1 MANVLNPEP
10 ESITLNTTLEP
21 TTLEPATELEQPP
34 FESTSNPETAEVV
47 EVPAL
52 DADAP
57 TEPVAKAVPVEA
69 APAEEIA
76 PEIVA
81 QAEPVVEAKAEP
93 VVAAAAEPVVEAK
106 AEPVVA
112 AKAEPVVEAK
122 AEPVVE
128 AKAEPV
134 VAAVAETAAEIQAAP
149 EAAPPAT
156 AAAPVAR
163 AKAPEHGLESMD
175 DFSAALAAFEREQ
188 AAEAAAVE
196 AYGDKIVSGT
206 VIKQTEKHLVVDV
219 GLKSEGLVPLEQ
231 VLDHSGAVRF
241 NPGDVIDVVI
251 EREEPEGG
259 YLVSFERAQRL
270 RIWDTIE
277 KAANDKTPMTGT
289 VISRVKG
296 GLTVDIGLKAFLPGS
311 QLEIR
316 PVRNLDG
323 YLGQQIEVRVIKLNK
338 KRGNVV
344 VSRKEILEEEQNA
357 KRSTTLEHLGEG
369 AILTGTVKNLTD
381 YGAFV
386 DLGGID
392 GLLHITDMSWG
403 RLTHPRDL
411 VNVGDEIQ
419 VKVLKFDKDKQRV
432 SLGFK
437 QLTPDPWLDASER
450 YPVGAHVKGRV
461 LSVTDYG
468 AFVELEQ
475 GIEGLVH
482 LSEMTWSKRLKH
494 PSKLVK
500 PGDEVETVVLS
511 VNPADRRI
519 SLGMKQLLENPWENL
534 TEKYPT
540 GAVVEGRVRNL
551 TDFGAF
557 IEIEDG
563 IDGLV
568 HVSNLSWTKRVK
580 HPSEIVKKGEKVK
593 AVVLGVEPA
602 EPASL
607 AGHQAVAA
615 RRLGEL
621 LRLASG
627 GRRGP
632 RQGAA
637 DGAIWSLR
645 RDRGGCR
652 GSLPHLRGRRRRRI
666 EAGDGPGARLQDH
679 QDQRRGEE
687 GGLEPARHRPGGQPH
702 TGRALQGGYS
712 QASGLQLHHHARRPD
727 QLAQGRALSRF
738 PFRHQCTTAAL
749 RGGRCCLDFVF
760 HSFSLC
766 PASTLASAT
775 PGVSFQVKE
784 SSTMPRN
791 VDARIPYSAEFQP

>member
-1 MANVLNPEP
+1 MPNVLNPEP
-10 ESITLNTTLEP
+10 ESITLNTHLEA
-21 TTLEPATELEQPP
+21 TVLEPATELEQPLY
-34 FESTSNPETAEVV
+34 ESTSNTENDEVAELN
-47 EVPAL
+47 AL

-57 TEPVAKAVPVEA
+57 TEPVAEAAPVEIATYVEPAVEA
-69 APAEEIA
+69 ALAPAVVTEVSAEPELAVETAPVAESIPAE
-76 PEIVA
+76 
-81 QAEPVVEAKAEP
+81 
-93 VVAAAAEPVVEAK
+93 
-106 AEPVVA
+106 
-112 AKAEPVVEAK
+112 
-122 AEPVVE
+122 
-128 AKAEPV
+128 
-134 VAAVAETAAEIQAAP
+134 AVAEAAL
-149 EAAPPAT
+149 
-156 AAAPVAR
+156 AAPVA
-163 AKAPEHGLESMD
+163 APVSAAAPAHEPHGLETMD

-196 AYGDKIVSGT
+196 AYGDKVVSGT
-206 VIKQTEKHLVVDV
+206 VIKQTEKHLVIDV

-231 VLDHSGAVRF
+231 VLDHTGAVRF
-241 NPGDVIDVVI
+241 QPGDVIDVVI

-259 YLVSFERAQRL
+259 YLVNFERAQRL
-270 RIWDTIE
+270 RVWDVIE
-277 KAANDKTPMTGT
+277 KAAADKTPVMGT
-289 VISRVKG
+289 VVSRVKG

-323 YLGQQIEVRVIKLNK
+323 YLGQKIEVRVIKLNK

-357 KRSTTLEHLGEG
+357 KRSGTLEQLGEG

-403 RLTHPRDL
+403 RLTHPHDL

-437 QLTPDPWLDASER
+437 QLTPDPWLDATER

-500 PGDEVETVVLS
+500 PADEVETVVLS

-519 SLGMKQLLENPWENL
+519 SLGMKQLLDNPWENL
-534 TEKYPT
+534 TERYPAGT
-540 GAVVEGRVRNL
+540 VVEGRVRNL

-580 HPSEIVKKGEKVK
+580 HPSEVVKKGEKVK
-593 AVVLGVEPA
+593 AVVLGVEP
-602 EPASL
+602 
-607 AGHQAVAA
+607 QN
-615 RRLGEL
+615 RRLSLGIKQLQPDVWESFFAAHRVGDVVHGKV
-621 LRLASG
+621 LRTA
-627 GRRGP
+627 
-632 RQGAA
+632 QFGAFVEIA
-637 DGAIWSLR
+637 EGVEGLCHIS
-645 RDRGGCR
+645 
-652 GSLPHLRGRRRRRI
+652 
-666 EAGDGPGARLQDH
+666 EAGD
-679 QDQRRGEE
+679 E
-687 GGLEPARHRPGGQPH
+687 GGGPSKLE
-702 TGRALQGGYS
+702 TGLEHEFKIIKINVEEKKVGLSLRAVGHE
-712 QASGLQLHHHARRPD
+712 ASR
-727 QLAQGRALSRF
+727 AQVETYKKEAHKA
-738 PFRHQCTTAAL
+738 P
-749 RGGRCCLDFVF
+749 
-760 HSFSLC
+760 
-766 PASTLASAT
+766 
-775 PGVSFQVKE
+775 VS
-784 SSTMPRN
+784 SSTTTLGDLINWRKN
-791 VDARIPYSAEFQP
+791 ER

>member
-1 MANVLNPEP
+1 MANVLNPET
-10 ESITLNTTLEP
+10 ESITLNTELETPTLD
-21 TTLEPATELEQPP
+21 LATELESHPRIDQPSY
-34 FESTSNPETAEVV
+34 ESTSNTETAEAVAAV
-47 EVPAL
+47 EPTEL
-52 DADAP
+52 DADAL
-57 TEPVAKAVPVEA
+57 TEPVAEAAHVEAAHVEATADA
-69 APAEEIA
+69 APAEEA
-76 PEIVA
+76 ATESPA
-81 QAEPVVEAKAEP
+81 SAEPEAKAEP
-93 VVAAAAEPVVEAK
+93 AVAHAVERVAAIASKSETGHVVVVPPAARHEA
-106 AEPVVA
+106 
-112 AKAEPVVEAK
+112 
-122 AEPVVE
+122 
-128 AKAEPV
+128 
-134 VAAVAETAAEIQAAP
+134 
-149 EAAPPAT
+149 EAAH
-156 AAAPVAR
+156 AAAPVHDA
-163 AKAPEHGLESMD
+163 HGLESMD

-196 AYGDKIVSGT
+196 AYGDKVVSAT
-206 VIKQTEKHLVVDV
+206 VIKATDKHLIVDV
-219 GLKSEGLVPLEQ
+219 GLKSEGMVPLEQ
-231 VLDHSGAVRF
+231 VLDHTGAVKF

-259 YLVSFERAQRL
+259 YLVSFEKAQRF
-270 RIWDTIE
+270 RVWDVIE
-277 KAANDKTPMTGT
+277 KAANDKTPVMGT
-289 VISRVKG
+289 VVSRVKG

-344 VSRKEILEEEQNA
+344 VSRKEILEEEQTA
-357 KRSTTLEHLGEG
+357 KRSGTLEQLGEG
-369 AILTGTVKNLTD
+369 AVLTGTVKNLTD

-419 VKVLKFDKDKQRV
+419 VKVLKFDKEKQRV

-437 QLTPDPWLDASER
+437 QLTPDPWLDATDR

-500 PGDEVETVVLS
+500 PADEVETVVLS

-519 SLGMKQLLENPWENL
+519 SLGMKQLLDNPWENL
-534 TEKYPT
+534 TERYPAGT
-540 GAVVEGRVRNL
+540 VVEGRVRNL

-580 HPSEIVKKGEKVK
+580 HPSEVVKKGEKVK
-593 AVVLGVEPA
+593 AVVLGVEP
-602 EPASL
+602 
-607 AGHQAVAA
+607 QN
-615 RRLGEL
+615 RRLSLGIKQLQPDVWESFFAAHRVGDIVHGKV
-621 LRLASG
+621 LRTA
-627 GRRGP
+627 
-632 RQGAA
+632 QFGAFVEIA
-637 DGAIWSLR
+637 EGVEGLCHIS
-645 RDRGGCR
+645 
-652 GSLPHLRGRRRRRI
+652 
-666 EAGDGPGARLQDH
+666 EAGDEPGGPSKL
-679 QDQRRGEE
+679 ET
-687 GGLEPARHRPGGQPH
+687 GLEHDFKIIKINVEEKKVGLSLRAVSGHEASREHVEKYKAESHGHGGAHKP
-702 TGRALQGGYS
+702 
-712 QASGLQLHHHARRPD
+712 P
-727 QLAQGRALSRF
+727 
-738 PFRHQCTTAAL
+738 
-749 RGGRCCLDFVF
+749 
-760 HSFSLC
+760 
-766 PASTLASAT
+766 
-775 PGVSFQVKE
+775 VS
-784 SSTMPRN
+784 SSTTTLGDLINWKSER
-791 VDARIPYSAEFQP
+791 

>member
-1 MANVLNPEP
+1 MAKVLNPET
-10 ESITLNTTLEP
+10 ESATLNTELELPTLD
-21 TTLEPATELEQPP
+21 PATEQEQPLP
-34 FESTSNPETAEVV
+34 ESTSNPETAEAV
-47 EVPAL
+47 ETPAL

-57 TEPVAKAVPVEA
+57 TEPVAEAALVAEATVEA
-69 APAEEIA
+69 APAAEVATEVPA
-76 PEIVA
+76 QPEIVT
-81 QAEPVVEAKAEP
+81 QAEPV
-93 VVAAAAEPVVEAK
+93 AAEPEHVK
-106 AEPVVA
+106 
-112 AKAEPVVEAK
+112 
-122 AEPVVE
+122 
-128 AKAEPV
+128 
-134 VAAVAETAAEIQAAP
+134 
-149 EAAPPAT
+149 
-156 AAAPVAR
+156 AAAHAD
-163 AKAPEHGLESMD
+163 HGLESMD
-175 DFSAALAAFEREQ
+175 DFSAALEAFEREQ

-196 AYGDKIVSGT
+196 AYGDKVITGT
-206 VIKQTEKHLVVDV
+206 VIKQTEKHLVIDV

-231 VLDHSGAVRF
+231 VQDHTGAVKF
-241 NPGDVIDVVI
+241 QPGESIDVVI

-259 YLVSFERAQRL
+259 YLASYERAQRL
-270 RIWDTIE
+270 RVWDVIE
-277 KAANDKTPMTGT
+277 KAAADKTPVMGT
-289 VISRVKG
+289 VVSRVKG
-296 GLTVDIGLKAFLPGS
+296 GVTVDIGLKAFLPGS

-357 KRSTTLEHLGEG
+357 KRSTTLEQLGEG
-369 AILTGTVKNLTD
+369 AVLTGTVKNLTD

-437 QLTPDPWLDASER
+437 QLTPDPWLDATER

-534 TEKYPT
+534 TDKYPT
-540 GAVVEGRVRNL
+540 GAIVEGRVRNL

-580 HPSEIVKKGEKVK
+580 HPSEVVKKGEKVK
-593 AVVLGVEPA
+593 AVVLGVEP
-602 EPASL
+602 
-607 AGHQAVAA
+607 QN
-615 RRLGEL
+615 RRLSLGIKQLQPDVWESFFATHRVGDQVHGKV
-621 LRLASG
+621 LRTA
-627 GRRGP
+627 
-632 RQGAA
+632 QFGAFVEIA
-637 DGAIWSLR
+637 EGVEGLCHIS
-645 RDRGGCR
+645 
-652 GSLPHLRGRRRRRI
+652 
-666 EAGDGPGARLQDH
+666 EAGDESGSKL
-679 QDQRRGEE
+679 ET
-687 GGLEPARHRPGGQPH
+687 GLEHDFKIIKINVEEKKVGLSL
-702 TGRALQGGYS
+702 RATSGHE
-712 QASGLQLHHHARRPD
+712 ASR
-727 QLAQGRALSRF
+727 AQVE
-738 PFRHQCTTAAL
+738 HYK
-749 RGGRCCLDFVF
+749 
-760 HSFSLC
+760 
-766 PASTLASAT
+766 
-775 PGVSFQVKE
+775 KE
-784 SSTMPRN
+784 SHKAPVSSSTTTLGDLIN
-791 VDARIPYSAEFQP
+791 WKSEKSEKSE

>member
-1 MANVLNPEP
+1 MANVLNPET
-10 ESITLNTTLEP
+10 ESTTLNTQLESP
-21 TTLEPATELEQPP
+21 TLEPATEQEQPLP
-34 FESTSNPETAEVV
+34 ESTSNPEIAEVV
-47 EVPAL
+47 ETPAL
-52 DADAP
+52 DADAS
-57 TEPVAKAVPVEA
+57 TEPQVE
-69 APAEEIA
+69 
-76 PEIVA
+76 
-81 QAEPVVEAKAEP
+81 AEPVVETRAEVEPAPVATEVPAQAEPKSQAEIEIPAAP
-93 VVAAAAEPVVEAK
+93 VVAAPEPVK
-106 AEPVVA
+106 
-112 AKAEPVVEAK
+112 
-122 AEPVVE
+122 
-128 AKAEPV
+128 
-134 VAAVAETAAEIQAAP
+134 
-149 EAAPPAT
+149 
-156 AAAPVAR
+156 AAAHA
-163 AKAPEHGLESMD
+163 EHGLDFMD
-175 DFSAALAAFEREQ
+175 DFSAALEAFEREQ

-196 AYGDKIVSGT
+196 AYGDKVVPGT
-206 VIKQTEKHLVVDV
+206 VVKQTEKYLVIDV

-231 VLDHSGAVRF
+231 VQDHTGAVKF
-241 NPGDVIDVVI
+241 QPGDVIEVVI

-259 YLVSFERAQRL
+259 YLASYERAQRL
-270 RIWDTIE
+270 RVWDTIE
-277 KAANDKTPMTGT
+277 KAAADKTPIMGT
-289 VISRVKG
+289 VVSRVKG
-296 GLTVDIGLKAFLPGS
+296 GVTVDIGLKAFLPGS

-323 YLGQQIEVRVIKLNK
+323 YIGQQIEVRVIKLNK

-357 KRSTTLEHLGEG
+357 KRSQTLDQLGEG
-369 AILTGTVKNLTD
+369 AVLTGIVKNLTD

-437 QLTPDPWLDASER
+437 QLTPDPWLDATER
-450 YPVGAHVKGRV
+450 YPVGAHVHGRV

-519 SLGMKQLLENPWENL
+519 SLGMKQLLDNPWENL
-534 TEKYPT
+534 TERYPA
-540 GAVVEGRVRNL
+540 GAIVEGRVRNL

-593 AVVLGVEPA
+593 AVVLGVEP
-602 EPASL
+602 
-607 AGHQAVAA
+607 QN
-615 RRLGEL
+615 RRLSLGIKQLQPDVWESFFATHRVGDQVHGKV
-621 LRLASG
+621 LRTA
-627 GRRGP
+627 
-632 RQGAA
+632 QFGAFVEIA
-637 DGAIWSLR
+637 EGVEGLCHIS
-645 RDRGGCR
+645 
-652 GSLPHLRGRRRRRI
+652 
-666 EAGDGPGARLQDH
+666 EAGDDGGSKL
-679 QDQRRGEE
+679 ET
-687 GGLEPARHRPGGQPH
+687 GLEHEFKIIKINVEEKKVGLSLRAVGQEAS
-702 TGRALQGGYS
+702 RA
-712 QASGLQLHHHARRPD
+712 
-727 QLAQGRALSRF
+727 
-738 PFRHQCTTAAL
+738 
-749 RGGRCCLDFVF
+749 
-760 HSFSLC
+760 
-766 PASTLASAT
+766 
-775 PGVSFQVKE
+775 QVESYKKE
-784 SSTMPRN
+784 SRKAPVSSSTTTLGDLINLRKSERN
-791 VDARIPYSAEFQP
+791 EQ